1 MSIAMDIRQY
11 IKANYVYIL
20 YLLLGLAAIG
30 FIIGV
35 NTALF
40 LFIFLFLFTVSC
52 YSFVGIYNY
61 FRNIKE
67 KGLIWQILA
76 AIIFGTITYFKYGTY
91 PLLKILSLSLVIST
105 VIIFYIIFTKRK
117 HY

>member
-1 MSIAMDIRQY
+1 MNIRQY

-20 YLLLGLAAIG
+20 YLLLGLGVIG
-30 FIIGV
+30 FIIGF

-40 LFIFLFLFTVSC
+40 LFVFLFLFAVSC
-52 YSFVGIYNY
+52 FSFVGIYNY
-61 FRNIKE
+61 CRNIKE

-76 AIIFGTITYFKYGTY
+76 TIILGTITYFKYGTY

-105 VIIFYIIFTKRK
+105 VIILYIIFTKR
-117 HY
+117 HHH